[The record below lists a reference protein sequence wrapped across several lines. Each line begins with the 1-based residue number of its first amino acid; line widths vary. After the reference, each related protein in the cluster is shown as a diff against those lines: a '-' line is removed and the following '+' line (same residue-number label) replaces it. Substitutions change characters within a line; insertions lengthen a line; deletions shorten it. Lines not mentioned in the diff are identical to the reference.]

1 MVKIYDTSERAN
13 LYSSEKQQVLTALP
27 MPDGYGNVLTTYC
40 RCEDEVGRFK
50 TKTVSVTLTEDLTG
64 RAPTPLQANVP
75 QRTSDIVLFAK
86 KLKDSRDTVQA
97 VLDITQAIA
106 TTGQTRQFTTDDIDQ
121 LSVVMGGISNG
132 IAT

>member
-64 RAPTPLQANVP
+64 RAPTPL
-75 QRTSDIVLFAK
+75 
-86 KLKDSRDTVQA
+86 
-97 VLDITQAIA
+97 
-106 TTGQTRQFTTDDIDQ
+106 
-121 LSVVMGGISNG
+121 
-132 IAT
+132 